1 MDVDDGYGSTGG
13 GGSSGGGH
21 FGGYPQPPFS
31 PPPSGPNYP
40 NQQQGPGYNSF
51 GPGPNY
57 GPSNYGPPPPNYP
70 TPSYGPDSGGWER
83 AADAYKELADARQ
96 QYAALAGELGD
107 ARAKEADLRARI
119 RERDRA
125 IDDAENQIKAL
136 QLERDQL
143 VKEVSRL
150 NDELKPFTARRGP
163 GFSGPRFVPHGHD
176 EGWGGSTRGR
186 PRADTELVT
195 GTANIQTPPG
205 PAIASATAAT
215 TMGTRERDGTAQS
228 TAPPRAQGGNP
239 KRATTRAPAR
249 DATAAAAATPPDV
262 VAAPAT
268 APPTQ
273 PLPQPT
279 AHATRPTAQSMGVD
293 EFEWNMMT
301 EAERENHG
309 ILRRQGQMDVMLEA
323 SGQPLSAW
331 YRCWSSPPV
340 SMAESYEAMEQDDE
354 GDTDEAGD
362 NLSPGIDLVFSDPIT
377 SFASQLTK
385 AAHVK
390 EVNRAARAR
399 GVDTI
404 EPLPPAD
411 DPEFGAWAGTNIQTV
426 VQAHNL
432 RWWAF
437 VEWDEDALRFYK
449 FVTTI
454 YQRPAHVRPEGIRY
468 LQKLQGAD
476 AARRKQHLRRAI
488 PRPVNAP
495 RDHLGR
501 YPEAAADIDVVCR
514 FFRCASVNTW
524 PPGMRLASGALPS
537 GDGFGV
543 PLSPDC
549 RAFFLLWHLLPQRA
563 KKNPHRE
570 HDARI
575 RTLAMELF
583 SIPGWYERI
592 VAAGEFVGQ
601 PQEVPI
607 RYPYPADDA
616 SPILLSAWFCT
627 HGVALDRDVIA
638 SIRHWATRSRN
649 ESLGRVLDDTS
660 PWPAPPIDVDSVTSA
675 AEIALV
681 VKYDEL
687 AWGTR
692 LLETH
697 ESNHGDFDELDDGE
711 DI

>member
-1 MDVDDGYGSTGG
+1 MSPQRGQPSLGADDYVAHAKRGRMDVDDGYGPTGG

-40 NQQQGPGYNSF
+40 NQQQGQGYNNF

-107 ARAKEADLRARI
+107 ARVKEADLRARI

-125 IDDAENQIKAL
+125 IDDAENQIKTL
-136 QLERDQL
+136 QAERDRL

-150 NDELKPFTARRGP
+150 NDELKPFPARRGP

-176 EGWGGSTRGR
+176 EGWGGSTRSR
-186 PRADTELVT
+186 PRVDTELPT
-195 GTANIQTPPG
+195 GAANIQPPPG

-215 TMGTRERDGTAQS
+215 TAGTRERDGPAQS
-228 TAPPRAQGGNP
+228 TVPPRTQSGNP

-249 DATAAAAATPPDV
+249 EANAATAATPPDV
-262 VAAPAT
+262 VAAPA
-268 APPTQ
+268 P
-273 PLPQPT
+273 
-279 AHATRPTAQSMGVD
+279 
-293 EFEWNMMT
+293 
-301 EAERENHG
+301 
-309 ILRRQGQMDVMLEA
+309 
-323 SGQPLSAW
+323 
-331 YRCWSSPPV
+331 
-340 SMAESYEAMEQDDE
+340 
-354 GDTDEAGD
+354 
-362 NLSPGIDLVFSDPIT
+362 
-377 SFASQLTK
+377 
-385 AAHVK
+385 
-390 EVNRAARAR
+390 
-399 GVDTI
+399 
-404 EPLPPAD
+404 
-411 DPEFGAWAGTNIQTV
+411 
-426 VQAHNL
+426 
-432 RWWAF
+432 
-437 VEWDEDALRFYK
+437 
-449 FVTTI
+449 
-454 YQRPAHVRPEGIRY
+454 
-468 LQKLQGAD
+468 KLQGAD

-514 FFRCASVNTW
+514 FFRCASVNAW
-524 PPGMRLASGALPS
+524 PSGMRLASGALPS

-543 PLSPDC
+543 PLSSDC

-563 KKNPHRE
+563 KKNPHHE

-601 PQEVPI
+601 PQEAPI

-616 SPILLSAWFCT
+616 SPILLSAWFCV

-649 ESLGRVLDDTS
+649 ESLGRVLDDAS

-687 AWGTR
+687 AWGPR